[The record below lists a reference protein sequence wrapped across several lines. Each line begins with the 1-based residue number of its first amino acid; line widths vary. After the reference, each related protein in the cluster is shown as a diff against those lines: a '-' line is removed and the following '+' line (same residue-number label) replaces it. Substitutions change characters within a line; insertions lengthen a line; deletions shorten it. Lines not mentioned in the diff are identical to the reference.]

1 MEFGEGFWDFA
12 EVGEDAEVFAEV
24 EEGEAVAPARGQGV
38 EFFVGGEEVV
48 GDVAAALGHGELGF
62 GPAVVDGRV
71 DQGRSGEE
79 VAVPEVAV
87 EEGRGLGRD
96 QVGEASGQ
104 TLQATAVLSG

>member
-1 MEFGEGFWDFA
+1 VEFGEGFWDFA

-24 EEGEAVAPARGQGV
+24 EEGETVSPAGGERV
-38 EFFVGGEEVV
+38 RLLVGGEEVG
-48 GDVAAALGHGELGF
+48 GDVAAAVEHGEFGF
-62 GPAVVDGRV
+62 GPAVVDGWV

-87 EEGRGLGRD
+87 EKGRGLRRD
-96 QVGEASGQ
+96 EVRQARGQ